1 MGPRPRHGGPWHL
14 RDTATPPPEAGH
26 PILPSPQGPLPQLG
40 HPATCPTQGPA
51 PGPHPACRST
61 PGQALSPSPCPQGP
75 QGGDDTDLRVPV
87 DPAAAGPPGGTLR
100 QSTAQCTTLGRGRA
114 VRPTASD
121 LPSTHPASQPHHP
134 TPRTDPRPGTDPPW
148 APAQRDQPDVQP
160 GCRGVAARGH
170 LGSPWGAGAGTPR
183 GRRRLGR
190 PRDAGLPLCLRET
203 QRSLPAARICLAPCP
218 DLFLSPFTRNPT
230 N

>member
-14 RDTATPPPEAGH
+14 RDTATPPSEAGH

-100 QSTAQCTTLGRGRA
+100 QSTAQCTTLGRGGQCDPQP
-114 VRPTASD
+114 VTCPPLTRPHSRTTPPLAQTPD
-121 LPSTHPASQPHHP
+121 PAPIHPGPQRSG
-134 TPRTDPRPGTDPPW
+134 TSLTSSPGVGAWLHAATW
-148 APAQRDQPDVQP
+148 APP
-160 GCRGVAARGH
+160 GGQGRGRLGDEGGSGGRGTR
-170 LGSPWGAGAGTPR
+170 GYRSAS
-183 GRRRLGR
+183 GRRREACR
-190 PRDAGLPLCLRET
+190 
-203 QRSLPAARICLAPCP
+203 LPASAWHRAQTY
-218 DLFLSPFTRNPT
+218 F
-230 N
+230 